1 MNGFLVA
8 SGEALSGNVDT
19 ELIAT
24 ANEGVLVRLSISIL
38 DKGNS
43 DVLVTV
49 VVKELGGG
57 LGYR

>member
-24 ANEGVLVRLSISIL
+24 TNEGVLVSFSVGIL
-38 DKGNS
+38 DKGNT

-49 VVKELGGG
+49 VVEELSSS
-57 LGYR
+57 LGYC